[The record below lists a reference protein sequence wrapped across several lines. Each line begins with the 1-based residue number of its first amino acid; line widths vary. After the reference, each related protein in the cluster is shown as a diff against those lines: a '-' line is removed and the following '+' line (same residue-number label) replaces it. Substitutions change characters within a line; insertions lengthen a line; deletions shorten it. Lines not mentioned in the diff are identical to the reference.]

1 MGNIIFAHGGA
12 RVKSEGLTTRH
23 VVLLVDINARLRDRP
38 NTLDDDWK

>member
-12 RVKSEGLTTRH
+12 RVKSGGLTTRH
-23 VVLLVDINARLRDRP
+23 GVLVDINVRLRDRP